1 MKKIKRMMAVL
12 LTMIMVLSLNCINV
26 FAEENSYCETEDS
39 KTSNSDNVNICEEQ
53 VLEDANNYLSD
64 STRINRSASCYCS
77 GGGNWGIII
86 GDNNAVGEGVYVT
99 NLSSKKIEVQ
109 GYTENGTLRGSST
122 INPGDR
128 AWFGFWI
135 WDGTYY
141 FKVRFKD
148 LSSGTI
154 TIEMKS
160 DWHINESGDEIE

>member
-1 MKKIKRMMAVL
+1 MKNFKKGMAVL
-12 LTMIMVLSLNCINV
+12 LTMIMVLSLNCLNV
-26 FAEENSYCETEDS
+26 LAEENSSCDTEDS
-39 KTSNSDNVNICEEQ
+39 RVADSDNTFFCDDQ
-53 VLEDANNYLSD
+53 ALEDANASG

-99 NLSSKKIEVQ
+99 NLSGKKIEVQ

-160 DWHINESGDEIE
+160 DWHINEVSDEVE